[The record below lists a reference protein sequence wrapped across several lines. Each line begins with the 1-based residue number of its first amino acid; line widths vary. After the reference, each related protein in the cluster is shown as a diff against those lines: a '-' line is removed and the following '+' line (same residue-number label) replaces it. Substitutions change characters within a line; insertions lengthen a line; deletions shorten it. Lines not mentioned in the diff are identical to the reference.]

1 MIDDYFWHSCFGHQE
16 IVNFFF
22 HLDVQGTKNKD
33 TLRETDME
41 PENTPLEKEKHL
53 PNTYF
58 WVQTLSLPEG
68 KVCGAVTLR
77 ELFLKN

>member
-1 MIDDYFWHSCFGHQE
+1 MIDDCFWHCCFGHQE

-22 HLDVQGTKNKD
+22 HLKDVQGTKNKD
-33 TLRETDME
+33 TLRETNME

-58 WVQTLSLPEG
+58 GFKRLVYLDVRLEVRIKCS
-68 KVCGAVTLR
+68 AS
-77 ELFLKN
+77 